1 MDLNKLKQAND
12 IFEQLAGQESE
23 TALQQLNTYEH
34 LDDEVLTLVKSLIIN
49 HQQDSIY
56 FRKQVSQLI
65 PETPDCAFTSG
76 DTLGGYQLLD
86 VVGHGGMSTVF
97 KAKRID
103 SDSQKSVAI
112 KVFSLLEQN
121 KELQTRFLAE
131 QKILASLNHPNI
143 IDFHHGET
151 TTDGQS
157 YLVME
162 LLEQALPLDLYV
174 TQNKLTVREIIALI
188 RQATKGLMFAHNH
201 LIIHRDIKPANL
213 LITPQAQLKILD
225 FGIAKLL
232 TPCNQHNPSQT
243 LMALTPHYASPEQIN
258 AGQIDV
264 TSDVF
269 SLAAVIV
276 YLLTGQQPFPANRLL
291 NNCLHDEVYV
301 NDLLNRTLN
310 DRDLRQIL
318 SKALNHDRNRRYQNM
333 FAFDNDLANWMA
345 SKPVTATAD
354 SWWYRLNRFAVRRRA
369 LFTTLVILL
378 LTVIT
383 AVSALSWQN
392 QAIRREA
399 HKADAVK
406 EFMLNAF
413 SVTNPNTSQGVDL
426 STRDL
431 LKQAAAKITDDQNMD
446 SETRLEL
453 YQAMANAH
461 GNLGYYPEAISLLNT
476 ALKLDPGNESS
487 LALLVQY
494 NFASGQINAVNE
506 QLADINEMRFSD
518 PSNMAAVKRVRSNIL
533 AQAGEHEQAMIEFD
547 LLSEIPLNPTD
558 EAHNQALLAE
568 ILYLNG
574 QSEQSIAILEK
585 LKAELQLPETDVF
598 ILKIN
603 SDLVQYHDRIGQYSQ
618 ARKLTEQNISTFQKI
633 LGDQHPDLG
642 LAYNS
647 LSVFQRLEGQLKD
660 ALVSAEKSKQLYLE
674 RYGEV
679 SEGLAQAYSNAGM
692 VYYLEQDFDQ
702 AVDSFTKATE
712 MLIEIFSSSHPEA
725 LNAQYNLAT
734 ILNATGQSAEAI
746 TILKTIYQ
754 IELDTLGTTH
764 RSPLF
769 TQQSMALTLARMEN
783 YEEAIKQSRN
793 NLQSIKTHYADRP
806 YFILQSR
813 NVLARVLYMA
823 GEYQEASILF
833 TLNINQWTE
842 GNENERA
849 NMLKLN
855 AISLWHLNQATESN
869 RYFQLWLTQ
878 LKTLYGPTDEKHL
891 SAMLEWARL
900 IKNTDPTQSS
910 ALSLS
915 VRQIITDHN
924 LNYPDINQQLN
935 NIDQR

>member
-12 IFEQLAGQESE
+12 IFELLAGKESE
-23 TALQQLNTYEH
+23 VALQQLNTYEH
-34 LDDEVLTLVKSLIIN
+34 LDDEVLELVKSLINN

-56 FRKQVSQLI
+56 FSQQVSQLI
-65 PETPDCAFTSG
+65 PESPDCAFVSG
-76 DTLGGYQLLD
+76 DTLGGYQLLE

-97 KAKRID
+97 KANRID

-112 KVFSLLEQN
+112 KVFSLSEQN
-121 KELQTRFLAE
+121 TELQTRFLAE

-143 IDFHHGET
+143 VDFHHGET

-162 LLEQALPLDLYV
+162 LLENALPLDAHV
-174 TQNKLTVREIIALI
+174 SQNKLTVRQIIALI
-188 RQATKGLMFAHNH
+188 RQAAEGLMFAHNH
-201 LIIHRDIKPANL
+201 LIIHRDIKPSNL
-213 LITPQAQLKILD
+213 LITPQEQLKILD

-232 TPCNQHNPSQT
+232 TPGKQHDPSQT

-269 SLAAVIV
+269 SLAAVAV

-291 NNCLHDEVYV
+291 NNCLHDEAHV
-301 NDLLNRTLN
+301 NDLLNQALN

-318 SKALNHDRNRRYQNM
+318 RKALSHDRTRRYQNM
-333 FAFDNDLANWMA
+333 FAFDDDLANWLA

-369 LFTTLVILL
+369 LFTTLVLLL

-383 AVSALSWQN
+383 AVSGLSWQN

-399 HKADAVK
+399 QKADAVK

-446 SETRLEL
+446 RETRLEL

-461 GNLGYYPEAISLLNT
+461 GNLGYYPEAINLLNT
-476 ALKLDPGNESS
+476 ALELDPGNESS

-494 NFASGQINAVNE
+494 NFVSGQIKAVNE
-506 QLADINEMRFSD
+506 QLADIHEMGFSD
-518 PSNMAAVKRVRSNIL
+518 PSHKAAIKRVRSNIL
-533 AQAGEHEQAMIEFD
+533 AQAGEHEQAMLEFE
-547 LLSEIPLNPTD
+547 LLSHIPLNPKD

-568 ILYLNG
+568 IHYLNG

-585 LKAELQLPETDVF
+585 LKADLQLPETDVF

-603 SDLVQYHDRIGQYSQ
+603 SDLVQYHDRVGQYSK
-618 ARKLTEQNISTFQKI
+618 ARELTEQNISTFQKI

-647 LSVFQRLEGQLKD
+647 LSVFQRLEGQLKE
-660 ALVSAEKSKQLYLE
+660 ALDSAEKSKQLYRQ

-679 SEGLAQAYSNAGM
+679 SEGLAQAHSNAGM

-702 AVDSFTKATE
+702 AVDSFTIATE
-712 MLIEIFSSSHPEA
+712 MLIGIFSPSHPEA
-725 LNAQYNLAT
+725 LAAQYNLAT
-734 ILNATGQSAEAI
+734 ILNAIGRSAEAI
-746 TILKTIYQ
+746 TILETIYQ
-754 IELDTLGTTH
+754 IELDNLGISH

-769 TQQSMALTLARMEN
+769 TQQSMALTLAKLERHD
-783 YEEAIKQSRN
+783 EAIKQSRA
-793 NLQSIKTHYADRP
+793 NLQTVKAHYADRAG
-806 YFILQSR
+806 FILQSR

-823 GEYQEASILF
+823 GEYQEASALF
-833 TLNINQWTE
+833 TQNINQWTE

-855 AISLWHLNQATESN
+855 AMSLWHLNQATEGN

-900 IKNTDPTQSS
+900 IKNDDPTQSS
-910 ALSLS
+910 ALSQS

-924 LNYPDINQQLN
+924 LDYPAINQQLN
-935 NIDQR
+935 TINQH